1 METEKNRLEKEVVN
15 LEDKNTELQNRS
27 ESSKS
32 RVEELETVISATE
45 NKVLLIFFLEK
56 NDLYFEILLF

>member
-45 NKVLLIFFLEK
+45 NKVLLIFF
-56 NDLYFEILLF
+56 